1 MDLRCSDTVVVYFN
15 RSDGSP
21 AVVVPAEG
29 RGEGH
34 ASRSSAGDVYRP
46 LMTSS
51 YGSCSSPL
59 PSMATRLEPPDVI
72 GEAFFYLKTPRS
84 IPKKTLSF
92 SVRTAAKEG
101 RRHQSPSIRWMV
113 ALPALYGTVWKN
125 ANHFVFSLFTRP
137 TAIVKAV
144 WSRQSQRT

>member
-15 RSDGSP
+15 SSNGSP

-29 RGEGH
+29 RAEGH
-34 ASRSSAGDVYRP
+34 AFRSSAGDVYRP
-46 LMTSS
+46 LLTSS

-59 PSMATRLEPPDVI
+59 PSMATRLQPPDVI

-84 IPKKTLSF
+84 FPQKTLSF

-101 RRHQSPSIRWMV
+101 RRHQSRSVRWMV
-113 ALPALYGTVWKN
+113 ALPALNGTVWIQSFRFL
-125 ANHFVFSLFTRP
+125 FVYQKPS
-137 TAIVKAV
+137 
-144 WSRQSQRT
+144 